1 MLRDAVD
8 DLILKTCDVY
18 MYRYMHMYMKVYM
31 YMYTIHIHMHRDA
44 VNDRI
49 LNAPHLKND
58 RILKKLMAHS
68 ILTYRVAKTH
78 RIPEVAGHDPQKSQQ
93 F

>member
-49 LNAPHLKND
+49 LNAPHLKKWSHTEKIDGTLN
-58 RILKKLMAHS
+58 
-68 ILTYRVAKTH
+68 TRVQGG
-78 RIPEVAGHDPQKSQQ
+78 EDS
-93 F
+93 